1 MDCLFCKIINKEIPS
16 DIVYE
21 DDDVLAF
28 NDIDPKAPVHVLV
41 IPKKHIA
48 SLNQLTEAD
57 SALLMKIMLVIQ
69 KIAQDKNIAE
79 SGYRVVNNCGEQGGQ
94 TVGHLHFHLLGGRE
108 MLWPAG

>member
-21 DDDVLAF
+21 DEDVLAF

-48 SLNQLTEAD
+48 SLNELTEAD
-57 SALLMKIMLVIQ
+57 SALLMKIMQVIQ
-69 KIAQDKNIAE
+69 KIAQDKNIAQ